1 MCALL
6 YILLLHF
13 QCIAFWVD
21 HTNLKTMIID
31 GLYAFVTWLLI
42 KLWCTWYRTTRISAL
57 KRL

>member
-31 GLYAFVTWLLI
+31 GLYAFVT
-42 KLWCTWYRTTRISAL
+42 
-57 KRL
+57 